1 MADVRT
7 LHVVA
12 RNSDGRIV
20 HRPIGRALV
29 VADFDAGLTTLAL
42 RAGLEPLASFLVDS
56 PSEAADAIETL
67 DELGDVDFD
76 PSDFAPRWFDPAEC
90 LATIDGLEHLSRQLP
105 ADVCQDIASVRLV
118 LLQAS
123 RQGWMFH
130 LVELLP
136 EEEVGLKPL
145 VFEG

>member
-76 PSDFAPRWFDPAEC
+76 PSDFAPRWFARTLHPCDWSCCRPAARVGC
-90 LATIDGLEHLSRQLP
+90 STLWSCCRRKRSGSSLSF
-105 ADVCQDIASVRLV
+105 
-118 LLQAS
+118 S
-123 RQGWMFH
+123 RGSH
-130 LVELLP
+130 Y
-136 EEEVGLKPL
+136 G
-145 VFEG
+145 